1 VVTSGA
7 AVTEGAAGR
16 LRDWAMTRPRLAW
29 GLFWVAF
36 FLVPT
41 TVTAFSELTEAERA
55 GRDLA
60 AWKPFVWEYTSATGS
75 LLTIPVLMALHRRTM
90 AAGTTLPAFL
100 GLHALG
106 CLFYFAVHVG
116 TMVALRH
123 AIYALAGDGYDFGD
137 PARELLYEFRK
148 DLPTYAAIVL
158 VLSVARLLAGLGHRA
173 ATADAEAPAGVQPLD
188 GGPVEL
194 RIGSRRLYLA
204 PDEILWLKAA
214 GNYVEVSAQG
224 AVHLVRRPLAD
235 LLAELPAGRFVRVH
249 RSFAVNRGAIARIDS
264 KPSGDMVLCLRDGT
278 EVPASRRFREALL
291 SPAGA

>member
-1 VVTSGA
+1 
-7 AVTEGAAGR
+7 
-16 LRDWAMTRPRLAW
+16 
-29 GLFWVAF
+29 
-36 FLVPT
+36 
-41 TVTAFSELTEAERA
+41 
-55 GRDLA
+55 
-60 AWKPFVWEYTSATGS
+60 
-75 LLTIPVLMALHRRTM
+75 MALHRRSM
-90 AAGTTLPAFL
+90 RPGTTLPGFL

-123 AIYALAGDGYDFGD
+123 AIYALAGDAYDFGD

-158 VLSVARLLAGLGHRA
+158 VLWIAGLLAGLGRPA
-173 ATADAEAPAGVQPLD
+173 APDEAAEPAGGASAADGPAE

-194 RIGSRRLYLA
+194 RIGSRRLYLDPA
-204 PDEILWLKAA
+204 EILWLKAA

-235 LLAELPAGRFVRVH
+235 LLAELPADRFVRVH
-249 RSFAVNRGAIARIDS
+249 RSFAVNRNAIARIDS
-264 KPSGDMVLCLRDGT
+264 KPSGDMVLSLRDGT

-291 SPAGA
+291 SPA